1 MKQRK
6 GAKQNDWERR
16 AQEKDE
22 EEGFSGV
29 LPSAAQREES

>member
-6 GAKQNDWERR
+6 GAKQDDWER
-16 AQEKDE
+16 AQEED
-22 EEGFSGV
+22 EEGFSWV